1 MINLITGGLQ
11 IKKLANITFF
21 AGVIISALI
30 GFLHFFAPY
39 AFNWYSYIPDAPK
52 EIFAA
57 IDYVNF
63 FISLLF
69 FGLSAILL
77 FLKKKLFAGSG
88 EIFIFYKFLVFT
100 WFCRIII
107 TLVVPWPSSLQT
119 GLLVGFTTEFIL
131 TLLPAVYLLWSNT
144 IQYGNKQQGNIS

>member
-1 MINLITGGLQ
+1 M
-11 IKKLANITFF
+11 KKLASITFF
-21 AGVIISALI
+21 AGLIISVLI

-63 FISLLF
+63 FISLLL

-88 EIFIFYKFLVFT
+88 EIFIFYIFLVFT

-119 GLLVGFTTEFIL
+119 WLLVGFSTEFIF

-144 IQYGNKQQGNIS
+144 IQYGKKQQGSIS

>member
-1 MINLITGGLQ
+1 M
-11 IKKLANITFF
+11 KKLASITFYT
-21 AGVIISALI
+21 GLIISAII

-39 AFNWYSYIPDAPK
+39 AFGWYSYIPDAPK

-63 FISLLF
+63 FISLLL

-77 FLKKKLFAGSG
+77 FLKKRMFAGSG
-88 EIFIFYKFLVFT
+88 EIFIFYVFLVFT

-107 TLVVPWPSSLQT
+107 TLVIPWPSSLQT
-119 GLLVGFTTEFIL
+119 WLLVGFSTEFIL
-131 TLLPAVYLLWSNT
+131 TLVPAVYLLWSKT
-144 IQYGNKQQGNIS
+144 IQFQKPKIKT

>member
-1 MINLITGGLQ
+1 M
-11 IKKLANITFF
+11 KKLAGITFYT
-21 AGVIISALI
+21 GLIISAII

-39 AFNWYSYIPDAPK
+39 AFGWYSYIPDAPK

-63 FISLLF
+63 FISLLL

-77 FLKKKLFAGSG
+77 FLKKRMFAGSG
-88 EIFIFYKFLVFT
+88 EIFIFYVFLVFT

-107 TLVVPWPSSLQT
+107 TLVIPWPSSLQIW
-119 GLLVGFTTEFIL
+119 LLVGFSTEFIL
-131 TLLPAVYLLWSNT
+131 TLVPAVYLLWSKT
-144 IQYGNKQQGNIS
+144 IQFQKPKIKT

>member
-1 MINLITGGLQ
+1 M
-11 IKKLANITFF
+11 KKLASITFYT
-21 AGVIISALI
+21 GLIISAII

-39 AFNWYSYIPDAPK
+39 AFGWYSYIPDAPK

-63 FISLLF
+63 FISLLL

-77 FLKKKLFAGSG
+77 FLKKRMFAGSG
-88 EIFIFYKFLVFT
+88 EIFIFYVFLVFT

-107 TLVVPWPSSLQT
+107 TLVIPWPSSLQIW
-119 GLLVGFTTEFIL
+119 LLVGFSTEFIL
-131 TLLPAVYLLWSNT
+131 TLVPAVYLLWSKT
-144 IQYGNKQQGNIS
+144 IQFQKPKIKT

>member
-1 MINLITGGLQ
+1 MKVLVSITYSAGL
-11 IKKLANITFF
+11 
-21 AGVIISALI
+21 IISALI

-39 AFNWYSYIPDAPK
+39 AFCWYSYIPDAPK

-63 FISLLF
+63 FVSLLL

-77 FLKKKLFAGSG
+77 FLKKSLFAGSG
-88 EIFIFYKFLVFT
+88 EIFIFYLFLVFT

-107 TLVVPWPSSLQT
+107 TLVIPWPSSLQT
-119 GLLVGFTTEFIL
+119 WLLVGFITEFFL
-131 TLLPAVYLLWSNT
+131 TLLPAIYLLWSNA
-144 IQYGNKQQGNIS
+144 IQYRK